1 MNSATEIDLVCC
13 ELPSHLTLYT
23 LTVLDHLSPSQISS
37 MRECLQWLV
46 GPKAMKEY
54 IIPDV
59 AHKAVFTN
67 VLIICLQNSR
77 SYKDHLGQT
86 VLSKVDVEGRYK
98 SCG

>member
-1 MNSATEIDLVCC
+1 M
-13 ELPSHLTLYT
+13 
-23 LTVLDHLSPSQISS
+23 
-37 MRECLQWLV
+37 

-67 VLIICLQNSR
+67 VLIIGLQNSR
-77 SYKDHLGQT
+77 SYKDQLGQT

-98 SCG
+98 SCGWEGDGWRNVIVSYVNQ